1 MASTEPSITGSV
13 AKYFRIH
20 TKLVHTLKY
29 PFGTISTM
37 RVWQFRYF
45 LAGLVNRQ
53 NTKIW
58 AEIRKIQRRLKR
70 VSQVPRYPN
79 RPRPREEPRADPE
92 PEPEPEPIP
101 STGESS
107 ELTPIQPESESK
119 QESSK
124 SESGADRPPDA
135 ATGETVETD
144 TPKLPQPSKT
154 PTRKNTKKA
163 GKGKGERRKKPSRR
177 NGEEITEK

>member
-1 MASTEPSITGSV
+1 MG
-13 AKYFRIH
+13 
-20 TKLVHTLKY
+20 
-29 PFGTISTM
+29 
-37 RVWQFRYF
+37 VWQFRSF

-58 AEIRKIQRRLKR
+58 AAIREIRSDLRR
-70 VSQVPRYPN
+70 VSRVPRPS
-79 RPRPREEPRADPE
+79 RPRPYAEPRAE
-92 PEPEPEPIP
+92 PEP
-101 STGESS
+101 STGESY
-107 ELTPIQPESESK
+107 ELTPVQPDPVQPDSSESK
-119 QESSK
+119 QESPK

-163 GKGKGERRKKPSRR
+163 GEGKGERRKKSSRR
-177 NGEEITEK
+177 EEKNEN

>member
-1 MASTEPSITGSV
+1 MASTEPSVTGSV
-13 AKYFRIH
+13 A
-20 TKLVHTLKY
+20 KLVHTLKY

-37 RVWQFRYF
+37 RVWQFRSF
-45 LAGLVNRQ
+45 LAGLVSRQ

-58 AEIRKIQRRLKR
+58 AAIRKIQGRLRRD
-70 VSQVPRYPN
+70 SQVPRPS
-79 RPRPREEPRADPE
+79 RPRPYAEPRAE
-92 PEPEPEPIP
+92 PEP
-101 STGESS
+101 STGESY
-107 ELTPIQPESESK
+107 ELTPVQPDPVQPDSSESK
-119 QESSK
+119 QESPK

-163 GKGKGERRKKPSRR
+163 GKGKGERRKKSSRR